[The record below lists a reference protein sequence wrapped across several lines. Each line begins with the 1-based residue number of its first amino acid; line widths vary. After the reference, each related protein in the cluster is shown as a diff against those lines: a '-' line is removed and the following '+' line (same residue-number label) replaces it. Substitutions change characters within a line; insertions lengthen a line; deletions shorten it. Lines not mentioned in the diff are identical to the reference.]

1 MIGMKLCGKCDLA
14 FRLCLL
20 VMNGGHSLQ
29 DLLLYCVN
37 SVNSVNANN
46 NGILRLNLQIGC
58 RSPLL
63 IVTDLIPLKTTAN

>member
-1 MIGMKLCGKCDLA
+1 MY
-14 FRLCLL
+14 LL
-20 VMNGGHSLQ
+20 VLNGGHSLQ
-29 DLLLYCVN
+29 DLLLYCVD

-46 NGILRLNLQIGC
+46 NGL